1 MTAPDAATTEF
12 RQLNKKELTNL
23 ALILG
28 CEKISPKTVADLR
41 VLIQS
46 YLKGKERLADPPQT
60 ISDDSNLRKLNQRAA
75 ALQEVLAAL
84 QEADL
89 ERMAAATGP
98 GTKNFRQILKKME
111 SQLVEIAKVSEE
123 AIESAQD
130 SHKGKKGDPSGG
142 EPLEK
147 LIIGLMAVFERETEK
162 EAGNSWHPTR
172 NVYFGPF
179 YDFVKAMV
187 DIVEPQK
194 TFSNNSLGSLITQ
207 ALIAARELSGNFL
220 MRKHGRSSRAKPVA

>member
-1 MTAPDAATTEF
+1 MTAPAAAPTEF

-23 ALILG
+23 ALILD
-28 CEKISPKTVADLR
+28 CEKISSKTAADLH

-46 YLKGKERLADPPQT
+46 YLKEKERLADPPQT
-60 ISDDSNLRKLNQRAA
+60 ISDESNLRRLNQRAA

-84 QEADL
+84 PEADL

-98 GTKNFRQILKKME
+98 GTKNFRQLVKKME
-111 SQLVEIAKVSEE
+111 SQLVEIAKVSEG
-123 AIESAQD
+123 AIESVQD
-130 SHKGKKGDPSGG
+130 SRKGKKEGPSDR

-147 LIIGLMAVFERETEK
+147 LIIGLMAVFEIETEK

-179 YDFVKAMV
+179 FDFVKVMV

-194 TFSNNSLGSLITQ
+194 AFSNSSLGSLITR
-207 ALIAARELSGNFL
+207 ALISARELSGNFL
-220 MRKHGRSSRAKPVA
+220 MRKHGRSSRAQPIA